1 LGWTRWNGRDSEPD
15 DYRLKG
21 IGVEEFESLII
32 GGGPAGLSAAL
43 YLARFDRRV
52 ALFDTGQGRSTWH
65 QVNHNYLGFPGGI
78 PARKLRELG
87 YKQLEEYPQVSVLRH
102 KVEQLERRDGWFYAS
117 GQAGEWRA
125 PTVILCTGVVD
136 HYPQFD
142 GWEEYVG
149 RSMFWCITCDGY
161 LCKGRRVVVVGH
173 TNEAAALAMQLT
185 RLTDR
190 LTLLTNSESFE
201 MSPRFIER
209 LNAAGIPIVRD
220 RIDQA
225 RGQNGMFEALIL
237 KSGDVLPLDQMFS
250 HQGATPRNE
259 LARQLGL
266 ELSKQGYIIVD
277 HEQKTSMPGVYAAGD
292 VNRTYSHQISA
303 AVYEG
308 GMAASAANYYL
319 YPPELKDE

>member
-1 LGWTRWNGRDSEPD
+1 
-15 DYRLKG
+15 
-21 IGVEEFESLII
+21 
-32 GGGPAGLSAAL
+32 
-43 YLARFDRRV
+43 
-52 ALFDTGQGRSTWH
+52 
-65 QVNHNYLGFPGGI
+65 
-78 PARKLRELG
+78 
-87 YKQLEEYPQVSVLRH
+87 
-102 KVEQLERRDGWFYAS
+102 
-117 GQAGEWRA
+117 
-125 PTVILCTGVVD
+125 
-136 HYPQFD
+136 
-142 GWEEYVG
+142 
-149 RSMFWCITCDGY
+149 
-161 LCKGRRVVVVGH
+161 GH

-250 HQGATPRNE
+250 PQGATPRNE

-266 ELSKQGYIIVD
+266 ELSKQGYILVD